1 MATCFCIS
9 GTFSD
14 LDCDDVYAF
23 ADGLRVIATLG
34 TAERC
39 APLMDGDSLDIIDPA
54 QYSKIS
60 LQPGPSWRIGPLP
73 ANNSATQANR
83 IAPQGSWYDIEIVN
97 IATSTVVLGP
107 VRVRLDADA
116 TYTLDAN
123 NCVPISELITAGV
136 TL

>member
-39 APLMDGDSLDIIDPA
+39 ASLMDGDSLDIIDPA

-60 LQPGPSWRIGPLP
+60 LQPGPSGPRMSLRL
-73 ANNSATQANR
+73 NR
-83 IAPQGSWYDIEIVN
+83 GDQH
-97 IATSTVVLGP
+97 LLRH
-107 VRVRLDADA
+107 RVCPHPDPDDRARGRRHADE
-116 TYTLDAN
+116 
-123 NCVPISELITAGV
+123 PR
-136 TL
+136 